1 MNKITIRILV
11 STSAIRAVVDTPA
24 ITQFNVFKQVWRPG
38 VILERQP
45 ETLAL

>member
-1 MNKITIRILV
+1 MNKMTIRILA
-11 STSAIRAVVDTPA
+11 SISAIRVVVDTPA
-24 ITQFNVFKQVWRPG
+24 ITQFDVFKQVWRPG